1 MALDLIALSS
11 GDQKSQLIYDVAM
24 LASFEGGVAPGSMA
38 MAFGAGQVHH
48 KPSMTS
54 VHAPPPASSSSLLM
68 IFGVTGSKK
77 RHPVGE
83 PQPSSLQ
90 AFLLVGTAMYK
101 YPIL

>member
-11 GDQKSQLIYDVAM
+11 GDQKSQLIHDVAM
-24 LASFEGGVAPGSMA
+24 LTSFEGGVAPGSMA

-54 VHAPPPASSSSLLM
+54 VHAPPPASSSLLM

>member
-1 MALDLIALSS
+1 
-11 GDQKSQLIYDVAM
+11 
-24 LASFEGGVAPGSMA
+24 

-54 VHAPPPASSSSLLM
+54 VHAPPPASSSLLM

-83 PQPSSLQ
+83 PQPSSLH
-90 AFLLVGTAMYK
+90 AFLLVGTAMCK
-101 YPIL
+101 YPILWNTSHADFGGLPTPP